1 MLRNDKVEAQVELKD
16 ILETWYV
23 RWNHLNEWMSNGRD
37 NQLASKKDYYRR
49 FAYSLVQRN
58 NTLLLD
64 ADNFAKMA
72 KEKPAEHDEKPAK
85 NEVRFLAAPAML
97 RSALEA
103 CFTEE
108 KGKRVLWTSLA
119 SSKTCSKCWKP
130 NEGLGSSR
138 TFTCKDCG
146 HTEDRESNATANVL
160 GEFLRKPG
168 SFSADKKVAER
179 LATKIAEEETAQM
192 AAA

>member
-1 MLRNDKVEAQVELKD
+1 
-16 ILETWYV
+16 
-23 RWNHLNEWMSNGRD
+23 
-37 NQLASKKDYYRR
+37 
-49 FAYSLVQRN
+49 
-58 NTLLLD
+58 LLLD

-85 NEVRFLAAPAML
+85 NDLRFLAAPAML

-108 KGKRVLWTSLA
+108 KGKQILWTSMA
-119 SSKTCSKCWKP
+119 SSKTCSKCWSA
-130 NEGLGSSR
+130 NEALGAQR
-138 TFTCKDCG
+138 TFTCATWG
-146 HTEDRESNATANVL
+146 HTDDRESNATANIM

-168 SFSADKKVAER
+168 MFSADKKVAER
-179 LATKIAEEETAQM
+179 LAAKKAEGQAQL